1 MALLIEL
8 IFIIVVVI
16 VILSNIGYFKIAKT
30 LKNIPNESELSGF
43 EIAKKVTTEL
53 LKTEPHIIKKKG
65 KYNDHYNSNRDVIK
79 LSPEVFDGTDMY
91 AGSVAIHIALETE
104 KEKDKINKGNLFAS
118 FLVMA
123 SYIMI
128 ILGACLSNSNIIH
141 FGFIL
146 FILAFALIIV
156 IGEVYGGAE
165 NELDVILDFI
175 KKEGLLKPFDD
186 EIEDNFILLAIIPV
200 ARLPYRFLNY
210 FV

>member
-91 AGSVAIHIALETE
+91 AGSVAIHIALEVE

-128 ILGACLSNSNIIH
+128 ILGACLSNSNILH
-141 FGFIL
+141 FGFVL
-146 FILAFALIIV
+146 FIFAFALIIIV
-156 IGEVYGGAE
+156 GEVYGGSE
-165 NELDVILDFI
+165 NELDVVLDFI
-175 KKEGLLKPFDD
+175 KKEELLKPFDD
-186 EIEDNFILLAIIPV
+186 EIKDNFVLIAIIPV
-200 ARLPYRFLNY
+200 ARLPYRFINY
-210 FV
+210 FF